1 MGLDQFLHKKTY
13 VKNWDYMK
21 PEELHQVTVTKNGVP
36 VSHIKPNRVS
46 SIVEEVA
53 YWRKA
58 NAIHHWFINNCQ
70 DGVDDCRSS
79 YVSTEQLQELVNI
92 CKQIQADHTLAD
104 ELLPSQG
111 GFFFGGTEYDEWY
124 FRSIDETIEML
135 DPVLNDESDGDFE
148 YDSSW

>member
-1 MGLDQFLHKKTY
+1 MLLK
-13 VKNWDYMK
+13 
-21 PEELHQVTVTKNGVP
+21 
-36 VSHIKPNRVS
+36 
-46 SIVEEVA
+46 
-53 YWRKA
+53 RKA